1 MQSMRSQKSDLI
13 EQLNN
18 NRDVICCT
26 CNIRLLKMSEND
38 LMHLFY
44 IIIFD
49 ILQESNASPWRKGTN
64 PPSLSRASQV
74 SAGGKEHVCQC
85 QRHKRHG
92 FDPWVR
98 KVPWR
103 REWLPIPV
111 YLPGESHG
119 QSLASYN
126 PWVHKES
133 DTTEQLTLKS
143 QVNQGQTWDSNPKG
157 GPLGKRCPPCQET

>member
-85 QRHKRHG
+85 QRRKRHG

-98 KVPWR
+98 KVPCRSTWQ
-103 REWLPIPV
+103 PTPV
-111 YLPGESHG
+111 FLLGKSHG
-119 QSLASYN
+119 QRNWVGYN
-126 PWVHKES
+126 PWGCKES
-133 DTTEQLTLKS
+133 DMTEATSHVHTDTNMDMDIDTDK
-143 QVNQGQTWDSNPKG
+143 
-157 GPLGKRCPPCQET
+157 